1 MNTSYEY
8 IANVWPSI
16 KSTLAVPH
24 TEEEYEN
31 QVLLLDNLL
40 DEVGEDENHP
50 LASLIETIGSLV
62 ESYEAKNFELPS
74 GNPVEALRY
83 LMQEHG
89 LKQADLQELGS
100 QGVVSEIL
108 QGKRKLNIRQIKELS
123 ARFNVSPLVFM

>member
-1 MNTSYEY
+1 MNTSYEH
-8 IANVWPSI
+8 ITNVWPSI

>member
-8 IANVWPSI
+8 ITNVWPSI

-108 QGKRKLNIRQIKELS
+108 QGKRRLNIRQIKELS